1 MIGVQCEVILVCGLV
16 FKKTKTVWGLNWK
29 ISMTFFELS

>member
-16 FKKTKTVWGLNWK
+16 FKTKTVRGLNWK